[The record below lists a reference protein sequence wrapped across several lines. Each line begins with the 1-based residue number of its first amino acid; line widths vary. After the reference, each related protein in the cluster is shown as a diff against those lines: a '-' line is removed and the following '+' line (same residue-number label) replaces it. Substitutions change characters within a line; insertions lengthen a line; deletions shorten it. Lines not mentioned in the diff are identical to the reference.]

1 MKTSKPYI
9 IGISSV
15 SGGDKTTLTIE
26 LKNKLPNSDAIFF
39 KIVLNIIKIVRL
51 NNFKKKDREVKM

>member
-15 SGGDKTTLTIE
+15 SGGGKTTLTIE
-26 LKNKLPNSDAIFF
+26 LENKLPNSDTIFF
-39 KIVLNIIKIVRL
+39 KIVLNIIKIVHL
-51 NNFKKKDREVKM
+51 NNFKKNDREVKM